1 MQRYLESFFG
11 SCLMPNKC
19 PTMAYPKSVSPQP
32 GHRKKKPQHCIHAPV
47 RCVDKNVPVDKHR
60 PAQSRALEV
69 NPLEMIKPGYRP
81 NNSCVIYSHCNP
93 PCIKVPKR
101 PSP

>member
-1 MQRYLESFFG
+1 MSRAKQV
-11 SCLMPNKC
+11 PNHGL
-19 PTMAYPKSVSPQP
+19 S
-32 GHRKKKPQHCIHAPV
+32 KKRFAAAWASKEKPQHCIHAPV

-60 PAQSRALEV
+60 PAQSRASEV
-69 NPLEMIKPGYRP
+69 NPLEIINPGYRP

-93 PCIKVPKR
+93 PCRKVPKR